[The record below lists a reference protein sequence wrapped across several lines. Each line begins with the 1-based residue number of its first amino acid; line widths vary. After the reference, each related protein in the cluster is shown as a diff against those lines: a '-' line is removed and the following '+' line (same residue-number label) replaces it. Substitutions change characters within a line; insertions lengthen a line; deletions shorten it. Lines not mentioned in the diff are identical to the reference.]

1 MRERSQKKELMDGP
15 LEDPHLLYNNLR
27 ELIFINRWSS
37 AYGALFQH
45 LKKMIQRDGGSDL
58 TLIDIGCGA
67 GDFLWYIFKRKE
79 QLGGKI
85 HLIGLDAE
93 PHAITYAK
101 RRYPQM
107 ATEVEW
113 IVSDYKSFLA
123 TDRKIDLLTC
133 NLFCHHL
140 SDEEITQLISTVNKK
155 VGTGAI
161 INDLHRHPLAY
172 HSIKLL
178 TRLFSS
184 SEYTKNDAPLSVL
197 RGFRKKEWKN
207 LIDSAESKDSMK
219 WEIGW
224 KWAFRH
230 VITAVRKR

>member
-1 MRERSQKKELMDGP
+1 MDGP
-15 LEDPHLLYNNLR
+15 LEDPEQLYENLE

-37 AYGALFQH
+37 AYGSVFKY
-45 LKKMIQRDGGSDL
+45 LKKMVQNTGDSDI

-67 GDFLWYIFKRKE
+67 GDFLWYIFQRKE
-79 QLGGKI
+79 ELNCDL

-93 PHAITYAK
+93 PHAISYAME
-101 RRYPQM
+101 RFPQM
-107 ATEVEW
+107 AKEVEW

-140 SDEEITQLISTVNKK
+140 SDEDITQLISTVNQKA
-155 VGTGAI
+155 GMGAV

-172 HSIKLL
+172 YSIKIL

-184 SEYTKNDAPLSVL
+184 SEYTKYDAPLSVL
-197 RGFRKKEWKN
+197 RGFRRKEWEN
-207 LIDSAESKDSMK
+207 LLDTAESKDAMK
-219 WEIGW
+219 WEIRW

-230 VITAVRKR
+230 LITAVRKR